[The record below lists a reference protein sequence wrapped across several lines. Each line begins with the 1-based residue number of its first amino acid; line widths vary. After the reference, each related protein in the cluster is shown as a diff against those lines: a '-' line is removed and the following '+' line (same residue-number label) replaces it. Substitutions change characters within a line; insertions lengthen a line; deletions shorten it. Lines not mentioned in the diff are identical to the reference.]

1 MKRYILLSTALLIFP
16 FSVSG
21 YAAEIGCGEIVLNN
35 VKLETN
41 LDCRESGFGGLIIG
55 ADDVTVDLNGY
66 TIAGDVTAFAGV
78 SVEGHS
84 GIRVKNGA
92 IFGFQVGAHVVDC
105 EDVKFERLVFAYQ
118 ANDGIGISQ
127 SRAIKIQD
135 IEVSLEY
142 TGDPETTAIALV
154 DVVGAKLTGLT
165 VEGSFYGLKS
175 ERSSDVKVES
185 SSFTSISHVGVRL
198 EQNSHTSIRGNRIS
212 GTRLAE
218 CYSAFDAIGPGP
230 NLHIQVQDN
239 VLTGCAHGVFV
250 EALSAS
256 LPSRNFTIRNNRIR
270 LTGDGIR
277 LVGLQDSEIIGNR
290 VHFNEAGVRLWDYS
304 YNNLIAENLATG
316 NVYWD
321 LFHDDS
327 SDPNTWRDNTCV
339 TSNMGDID
347 CP

>member
-16 FSVSG
+16 FSATV
-21 YAAEIGCGEIVLNN
+21 YAAEIGCGEIVLDN

-41 LDCRESGFGGLIIG
+41 LDCRGSGSSGLIIG
-55 ADDVTVDLNGY
+55 ADDVTLDLNGY

-78 SVEGHS
+78 SAEGHS
-84 GIRVKNGA
+84 GIRVRNGA
-92 IFGFQVGAHVVDC
+92 VYGFQVGGHVVDS
-105 EDVKFERLVFAYQ
+105 EDVKFERLTFAHQ

-127 SRAIKIQD
+127 SRVVKIED
-135 IEVSLEY
+135 IEISLEY

-154 DVVGAKLTGLT
+154 DVVDAKLTGLT

-198 EQNSHTSIRGNRIS
+198 ENNNDTSVKRNRIS
-212 GTRLAE
+212 GTGLDE

-230 NLHIQVQDN
+230 NLHVQVQDN

-250 EALSAS
+250 EVLPAA
-256 LPSRNFTIRNNRIR
+256 LPSRNFSIRNNRIR

-277 LVGLQDSEIIGNR
+277 LVGLQDSEIIGNWI
-290 VHFNEAGVRLWDYS
+290 HFNESGVRLWDDS
-304 YNNLIAENLATG
+304 YNNRIAENLATG
-316 NVYWD
+316 NVDWD
-321 LFHDDS
+321 LFHDES
-327 SDPNTWRDNTCV
+327 SAPNSWKDNTCV